1 MSEHF
6 LDWSQYKNVSKDFSR
21 ELFIKLKELLFLVIF
36 DVDFSLKELT

>member
-6 LDWSQYKNVSKDFSR
+6 LDWSQCKNVTKDFSR

-36 DVDFSLKELT
+36 DVDFSLKEST